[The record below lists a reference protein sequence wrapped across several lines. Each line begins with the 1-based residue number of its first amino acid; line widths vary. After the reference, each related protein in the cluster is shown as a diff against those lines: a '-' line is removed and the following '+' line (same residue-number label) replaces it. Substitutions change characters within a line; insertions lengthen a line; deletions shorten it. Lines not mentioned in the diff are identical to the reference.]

1 MINNLKLNTQLKVSF
16 GIILGLLIITSAIA
30 FTGLS
35 KTFNGFVEYRGLA
48 KDTNLAGRVQAN
60 MLLMRLSVVSFIN
73 TRSEKS
79 IEQFKE
85 RHSKMDDFLQQ
96 AKVEIQE
103 PSRAKLVSEVIS
115 EVKVYEDGFSSVV
128 DLYKQRNEVVSS
140 RLDPV
145 GLAMR
150 QSATNIIESA
160 YQDGDPDAAFYA
172 SRVQEHLLLGRLFV
186 NKYLVTNANVDAE
199 RALDELDNK
208 MRKTLADLDSQIQ
221 NPQRRALL
229 ASISDNLEQYIQA
242 FNDVK
247 GIILSRNDLIQNT
260 LNRIGP
266 VVADKIEMVKL
277 SVKTDQDT
285 LGPEVQDIA
294 GNANSL
300 VAGISIFAVIFG
312 ILCSIIMAKVI
323 RKPIGGEPSE
333 IAEFANKLSKGDF
346 SQKLELTDKDSG
358 IYRSV
363 VEMSSELQTLIRSL
377 LNISDSLIGSSKNSS
392 DIASQNTE
400 RVLEQKQMTDN
411 VVAAIDQMSS
421 SVEVVLV
428 NASESA
434 EKSEQGL
441 EAANNGR
448 TIVKDTLDSI
458 NTLANNLSNS
468 MDIITNLEKQSNE
481 IGSVVEVIQGISEQ
495 TNLLALNAAI
505 EAARA
510 GEQGRGFAVVADEV
524 RTLAQRTQE
533 STTEIQT
540 IIQNLQQGTVK
551 TVEVM
556 ESSTRQ
562 AQETVERS
570 TTIDDT
576 LMSIQELIREIASKN
591 ADVAHAVGEQSKV
604 TKEIGESISSVSS
617 QLDETSLAASNA
629 QSASSDVTN
638 LANDL
643 DKMASSFK
651 V

>member
-1 MINNLKLNTQLKVSF
+1 
-16 GIILGLLIITSAIA
+16 
-30 FTGLS
+30 
-35 KTFNGFVEYRGLA
+35 
-48 KDTNLAGRVQAN
+48 
-60 MLLMRLSVVSFIN
+60 ML
-73 TRSEKS
+73 
-79 IEQFKE
+79 
-85 RHSKMDDFLQQ
+85 
-96 AKVEIQE
+96 
-103 PSRAKLVSEVIS
+103 
-115 EVKVYEDGFSSVV
+115 
-128 DLYKQRNEVVSS
+128 
-140 RLDPV
+140 
-145 GLAMR
+145 
-150 QSATNIIESA
+150 
-160 YQDGDPDAAFYA
+160 
-172 SRVQEHLLLGRLFV
+172 
-186 NKYLVTNANVDAE
+186 
-199 RALDELDNK
+199 
-208 MRKTLADLDSQIQ
+208 
-221 NPQRRALL
+221 
-229 ASISDNLEQYIQA
+229 
-242 FNDVK
+242 
-247 GIILSRNDLIQNT
+247 
-260 LNRIGP
+260 
-266 VVADKIEMVKL
+266 
-277 SVKTDQDT
+277 
-285 LGPEVQDIA
+285 
-294 GNANSL
+294 
-300 VAGISIFAVIFG
+300 
-312 ILCSIIMAKVI
+312 
-323 RKPIGGEPSE
+323 
-333 IAEFANKLSKGDF
+333 
-346 SQKLELTDKDSG
+346 
-358 IYRSV
+358 
-363 VEMSSELQTLIRSL
+363 SL
-377 LNISDSLIGSSKNSS
+377 LSIKC
-392 DIASQNTE
+392 
-400 RVLEQKQMTDN
+400 
-411 VVAAIDQMSS
+411 S